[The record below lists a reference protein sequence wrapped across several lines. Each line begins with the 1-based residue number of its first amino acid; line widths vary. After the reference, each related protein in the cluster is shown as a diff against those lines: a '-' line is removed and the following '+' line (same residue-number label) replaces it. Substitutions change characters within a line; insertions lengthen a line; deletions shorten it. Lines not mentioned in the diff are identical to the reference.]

1 VESEF
6 PYLLSLL
13 GEVSPQP

>member
-1 VESEF
+1 EF

-13 GEVSPQP
+13 GEVSPQ